1 MDNKTFCTNIEF
13 QNSNSTISQKKD
25 GGIVA
30 IFPHFLAQCAVV
42 SEGKHFTLYAK
53 ACSRYLYIA
62 TALVLHDFRDFLRGQ
77 NYIHTYHAWCL

>member
-13 QNSNSTISQKKD
+13 QNSNSTISQKKM
-25 GGIVA
+25 GA
-30 IFPHFLAQCAVV
+30 LLQFFPIFLAQCAVV
-42 SEGKHFTLYAK
+42 SEGKHFMQKLVVG
-53 ACSRYLYIA
+53 ACIA